1 MRSMEVN
8 LKIKEIIDREDKRPS
23 AIADKAG
30 IRRDV
35 FSRILNLKRVVY
47 ADEVL
52 PICRAL
58 GCTVDELFE
67 KGG

>member
-1 MRSMEVN
+1 MEVN
-8 LKIKEIIDREDKRPS
+8 LKIREIIDREDKRPS

-47 ADEVL
+47 ADGVL

-67 KGG
+67 KGA